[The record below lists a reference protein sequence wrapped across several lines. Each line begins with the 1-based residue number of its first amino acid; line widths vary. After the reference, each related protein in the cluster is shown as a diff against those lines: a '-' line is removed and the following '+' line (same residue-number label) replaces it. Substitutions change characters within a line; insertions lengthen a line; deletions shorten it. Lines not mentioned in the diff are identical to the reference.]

1 MITTLNSSQLLHF
14 TCASFLFSF
23 SFLWNIF
30 LCHFI
35 LPFLLFLI
43 STYLVGLLC
52 FPIWKKW
59 SFVVEVVFVCW
70 DISFM
75 SQQCTALWPPRAI
88 FSRVSPCVSCVGP
101 SIVAGWLLLVIWY
114 AWLTPGQVSSEAL
127 LYVEAA
133 GHWWVWPALELPSF
147 RPVGPR
153 SSVNLLWTGQFLP
166 RLKHWGYPKV
176 VVSLLVSWAKS
187 WGNWRRGTECLG
199 SGVSLIVSRAR
210 DQVVLELVLACWWVG
225 WVLVQLAS
233 WPLDFQDWCPAS
245 GAGAYKLEDFRL

>member
-23 SFLWNIF
+23 SFLWNVF

-75 SQQCTALWPPRAI
+75 SQQCTALRPPRAI
-88 FSRVSPCVSCVGP
+88 FSRVSLCVSCMGPFVVGADY
-101 SIVAGWLLLVIWY
+101 SWWSGMLGWPLVRLVLRPCFMWRLLATGGCGQLWSYLVLGLWV
-114 AWLTPGQVSSEAL
+114 LDLVSTCCKQVSSFHGWNTEGIPKL
-127 LYVEAA
+127 L
-133 GHWWVWPALELPSF
+133 S
-147 RPVGPR
+147 
-153 SSVNLLWTGQFLP
+153 
-166 RLKHWGYPKV
+166 
-176 VVSLLVSWAKS
+176 
-187 WGNWRRGTECLG
+187 
-199 SGVSLIVSRAR
+199 
-210 DQVVLELVLACWWVG
+210 ACWWVG
-225 WVLVQLAS
+225 QNPGATGWGAQSALDLVSA
-233 WPLDFQDWCPAS
+233 W
-245 GAGAYKLEDFRL
+245 